1 MKTAHI
7 FAFFVISL
15 ALGFAVF
22 AFMGA
27 VPQYLTI
34 KQARNSTT
42 PVQVKGNILHSTVR
56 YDKTAGALRFEIED
70 DNKERIQIVYRGAK
84 PDAFDTA
91 PETAATGLVK
101 KAEDGTEYF
110 DTKSIIVKCPSKYD
124 DKGNLKKSASPTP
137 VNYGLNKN
145 FNENITIQA
154 LNRPSVTFSQRWE
167 KANTLALF
175 PFSCVRNEWVTLGYE
190 GLSNLRLDWGPDTA

>member
-34 KQARNSTT
+34 KEARNSTT
-42 PVQVKGNILHSTVR
+42 PVQVKGKILHSTVL
-56 YDKTAGALRFEIED
+56 YDKTMGALRFDIED
-70 DNKERIQIVYRGAK
+70 DNKESIHVVYRGAK

-101 KAEDGTEYF
+101 KETDGTEYF

-124 DKGNLKKSASPTP
+124 DKDKLKKPAQPTP
-137 VNYGLNKN
+137 ANYGLNYN
-145 FNENITIQA
+145 FNK
-154 LNRPSVTFSQRWE
+154 NR
-167 KANTLALF
+167 
-175 PFSCVRNEWVTLGYE
+175 
-190 GLSNLRLDWGPDTA
+190 SNKYNLMSSDSNNVVAAGQGA